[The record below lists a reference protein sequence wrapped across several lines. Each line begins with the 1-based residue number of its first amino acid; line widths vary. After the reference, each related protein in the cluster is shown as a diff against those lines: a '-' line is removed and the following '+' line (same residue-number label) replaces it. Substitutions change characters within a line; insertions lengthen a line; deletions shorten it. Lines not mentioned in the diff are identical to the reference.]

1 MPLQDRLAR
10 YLEKIQHFCGEN
22 EVRVIATARN
32 ETERERADE
41 PSEWEKLQWDTYP
54 RFWKRFARYPLP
66 RADETAQTNV
76 LQAAI
81 TQTGVATDLDD
92 AGLRQV
98 ARTNSG
104 SLRNLIENVKN
115 AKVENRPFTAQNFMT
130 TPNQT
135 WQERYRRVIQK
146 FPAARYVYDAV
157 DLLRTTGIDLYD
169 FTVQPTARLMAGGNI
184 LQRVQRGWQI
194 RCAARYL
201 INAEHILE
209 PSDGQIEAKENRVDA
224 APYLPALT
232 QLVLKAADQHPRAM
246 RGSLFGL
253 ALTLYNAKRFELAER
268 LMRQAIRLDPNDAA
282 AHNNLGALL
291 AGLGRTAEAEAEY
304 RKAIEIGGLPDGGA
318 RAHHNLGNLLAKDA
332 TRTADA
338 EAEYRAAIRL
348 NPNLAQAH
356 YNLGNLLAKDAART
370 TDAETEYREAI
381 RLDPNDAAAHKNIMI
396 LLRLNNREDEAIPF
410 IEKWMQ
416 LEPDNFDPPLALAS
430 VHKKLGH
437 PAESAKFAAQART
450 LMKPEDWYNL
460 ACLESVCGNVDVG
473 IEHLRRAAQVG
484 KLNRKH
490 AKRDPDLEWI
500 RDDPRFKEIVGE

>member
-1 MPLQDRLAR
+1 MEPFWKFLIENKEFLFGSGIVIVVLGALWRTAVWLLREWRIRQFRGTPFPFKIFPPNSNIVSAILDVSPGDPLPPSAIPYQTRVAGRNTLNELEKILNEHPWILILGETGTGKTREAAELAERLNHKGWTILHLVQTELVNEPAALPQELNGCDRQLLFFLDDLNRKMWRGKSERLNLPGDPAQQFQMPLQDRLAR
-10 YLEKIQHFCGEN
+10 YLEKIQQFCGEN

-41 PSEWEKLQWDTYP
+41 PSEWEKLEWDTYP
-54 RFWKRFARYPLP
+54 RFWKRFARYSLP

-81 TQTGVATDLDD
+81 TQTGVATDLDN

-98 ARTNSG
+98 ARANSG

-115 AKVENRPFTAQNFMT
+115 AKVENRPFTAQNFMP

-169 FTVQPTARLMAGGNI
+169 FTVQPAARLMAGGNI

-194 RCAARYL
+194 RRAARYL

-246 RGSLFGL
+246 LGSLFGL
-253 ALTLYNAKRFELAER
+253 T
-268 LMRQAIRLDPNDAA
+268 LDP
-282 AHNNLGALL
+282 LQ
-291 AGLGRTAEAEAEY
+291 
-304 RKAIEIGGLPDGGA
+304 RKTI
-318 RAHHNLGNLLAKDA
+318 
-332 TRTADA
+332 
-338 EAEYRAAIRL
+338 
-348 NPNLAQAH
+348 
-356 YNLGNLLAKDAART
+356 
-370 TDAETEYREAI
+370 
-381 RLDPNDAAAHKNIMI
+381 
-396 LLRLNNREDEAIPF
+396 
-410 IEKWMQ
+410 
-416 LEPDNFDPPLALAS
+416 
-430 VHKKLGH
+430 
-437 PAESAKFAAQART
+437 
-450 LMKPEDWYNL
+450 
-460 ACLESVCGNVDVG
+460 
-473 IEHLRRAAQVG
+473 
-484 KLNRKH
+484 
-490 AKRDPDLEWI
+490 
-500 RDDPRFKEIVGE
+500 